1 NNQALPENGKAF
13 FLMTCFYSVMPAY
26 YQVQFQNLK
35 PGQQEILIAVLADGG
50 YEGFEETDPGLK
62 AFIPKQLMEKEWL
75 DKLAGTYGV
84 SYALEEIPEQNWNQ
98 AWESGFN
105 PVVVDDFVS
114 IRAIF
119 HEPVK
124 NVEHELI
131 ITPKMS
137 FGTGHHATTSM
148 MVRLMREIEFNDR
161 SVFDFGTGTGILSI
175 LAEKLGAAE
184 IMAIDNDDWSIA
196 NAAENIAGN
205 QCTRII
211 LEKSERLPESR
222 NFDIILANI
231 NKNVILEH
239 FHTLAQHLASGG
251 TLLLSGLLK
260 EDEAEIVRAG
270 EDLGLNP
277 VLITASNGWICLRF
291 SH

>member
-1 NNQALPENGKAF
+1 
-13 FLMTCFYSVMPAY
+13 MPAY

-35 PGQQEILIAVLADGG
+35 PGQQEILIALLADGG

-75 DKLAGTYGV
+75 DNLAGTYGV

-114 IRAIF
+114 IRAVF
-119 HEPVK
+119 HEPVE
-124 NVEHELI
+124 NVEHEVV

-148 MVRLMREIEFNDR
+148 MVKQMREIEFSDR

-184 IMAIDNDDWSIA
+184 IMAIDNDDWSIT

-205 QCTRII
+205 KCTRII
-211 LEKSERLPESR
+211 LEKNDRPPESR
-222 NFDIILANI
+222 CFDIILANI

-239 FHTLAQHLASGG
+239 FPTLAQRLVSGG
-251 TLLLSGLLK
+251 TILLSGLLQ
-260 EDEAEIVRAG
+260 EDEAEIARAG
-270 EDLGLNP
+270 EALSLK
-277 VLITASNGWICLRF
+277 LIHITALNGWICLRF